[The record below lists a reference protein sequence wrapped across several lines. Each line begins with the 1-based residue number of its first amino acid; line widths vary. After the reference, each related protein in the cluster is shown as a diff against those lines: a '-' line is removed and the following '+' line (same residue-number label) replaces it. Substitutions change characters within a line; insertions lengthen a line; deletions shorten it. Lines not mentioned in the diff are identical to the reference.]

1 MPNITFNVAQPP
13 GSNACGAFALAA
25 ALRAIPAVANLNYPI
40 KLRHRPTDTGQSNCQ
55 VDIDGYECDDSLA
68 RKIYRI
74 TGDLELN
81 LPAPA
86 VYKDSP
92 GLENSPSAL
101 AYVARMF
108 GRTVTVNVIEN
119 SAAQSTNCQ
128 RIATML
134 LTACPQEVARCS
146 ADATVNAPG
155 RPTTGFPYAAP
166 AADEVQ
172 LLCVQNT
179 AGGMHWLTRGANG
192 FYDPGDASINNGWSI
207 GTDGTM
213 SAPLAGYGF
222 TGIWI
227 VLK

>member
-1 MPNITFNVAQPP
+1 MPNITFNVAQPL

-25 ALRAIPAVANLNYPI
+25 ALRAIPAVADLNYPI
-40 KLRHRPTDTGQSNCQ
+40 KLRHRLTDTGPSNCQ
-55 VDIDGYECDDSLA
+55 VDIDGYECNDSLA

-81 LPAPA
+81 LPSPG

-92 GLENSPSAL
+92 GLQNSPSAL

-108 GRTVTVNVIEN
+108 GRTVTVNVIAN

-128 RIATML
+128 CIATRL
-134 LTACPQEVARCS
+134 LAACPQEVARCS

-155 RPTTGFPYAAP
+155 CPTTGVPYAAP
-166 AADEVQ
+166 ANDEVQ
-172 LLCVQNT
+172 LLCVRTT
-179 AGGMHWLTRGANG
+179 AGSMHWLTRGANG
-192 FYDPGDASINNGWSI
+192 FYDPGDASINNGGAI
-207 GTDGTM
+207 DADGVMTGV
-213 SAPLAGYGF
+213 PGNYVF